1 MTPLSPSEVHAVG
14 SYGYGAVAI
23 AVGIESIG
31 VPFPGETTLI
41 AAAIYAGTTH
51 HLSIILVVAAAAFGA
66 ILGDNVGFWLG
77 RQFGFPLLLRFGP
90 AIRITPRRIKLGQ
103 YLFLRYGGAV
113 VFFGRFVAVLR
124 ALAAFLAGTNQMT
137 WPRFLF
143 FNAAG
148 GIVWASVYGFAAYYL
163 GKEIHHLIGPVG
175 IALAAI
181 ALGLIVTGVVFL
193 HRNEQRLE
201 AEAERAIPGEIG
213 AKRCGQR
220 ADETSRQ
227 R

>member
-124 ALAAFLAGTNQMT
+124 LS
-137 WPRFLF
+137 PRSWR
-143 FNAAG
+143 
-148 GIVWASVYGFAAYYL
+148 V
-163 GKEIHHLIGPVG
+163 P
-175 IALAAI
+175 
-181 ALGLIVTGVVFL
+181 T
-193 HRNEQRLE
+193 R
-201 AEAERAIPGEIG
+201 
-213 AKRCGQR
+213 
-220 ADETSRQ
+220 
-227 R
+227 